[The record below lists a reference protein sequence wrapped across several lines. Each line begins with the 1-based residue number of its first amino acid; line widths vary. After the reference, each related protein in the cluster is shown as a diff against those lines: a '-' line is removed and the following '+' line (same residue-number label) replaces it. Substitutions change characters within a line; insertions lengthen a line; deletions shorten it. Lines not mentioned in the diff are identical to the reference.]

1 MFKDFK
7 FDMPSVLALIILA
20 LFAFSCSFNMIK
32 TGTLD
37 ADFKQTLFAIVMVAV
52 GFFLGS
58 SSDSRKKTEMMAA
71 TPPVPPV
78 STTTTVTDASTVTRT
93 EPTATPAAPAA

>member
-7 FDMPSVLALIILA
+7 PDMPSVLALIILS
-20 LFAFSCSFNMIK
+20 LFAFASVFNMVVSK

-52 GFFLGS
+52 GYFLGS
-58 SSDSRKKTEMMAA
+58 SSSSAKKTDAMIAA
-71 TPPVPPV
+71 PPAPV
-78 STTTTVTDASTVTRT
+78 TTTTTVTGAGGGGAGGAAS
-93 EPTATPAAPAA
+93 AG